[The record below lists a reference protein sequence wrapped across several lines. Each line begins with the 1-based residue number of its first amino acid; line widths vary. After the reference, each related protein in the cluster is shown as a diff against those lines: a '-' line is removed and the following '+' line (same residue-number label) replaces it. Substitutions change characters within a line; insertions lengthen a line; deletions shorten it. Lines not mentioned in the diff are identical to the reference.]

1 MKTLQKKS
9 LPEFLKKYFWDADF
23 ADLDA
28 VAYPY
33 FIIERILEYGDER
46 AVKWMIE
53 NFKKSEIKRSL
64 MESRGLS
71 SKSVN
76 YWALIFNVHKDKILC
91 LKKSYQK
98 MKARHWPY

>member
-23 ADLDA
+23 AGLDA
-28 VAYPY
+28 TKYPY

-53 NFKKSEIKRSL
+53 NFKKSEIKRAL

-71 SKSVN
+71 PKSVN
-76 YWALIFNVHKDKILC
+76 YWALIFNIQKDKILC

-98 MKARHWPY
+98 MKASHWPY